1 MGIESRDWYRAE
13 ARKAGSRRLSGREL
27 SAILLVAGAL
37 LLLVSPGGRD
47 RLGLEL
53 PFGLEGLVSSGATPG
68 ALRIEAI
75 PGGPGVTLGSTPLY
89 ARDDPW
95 RPWLADE
102 ATCPRGE
109 DASAP
114 IAVQVQV
121 MLCLTNTARR
131 RQGLPPLELS
141 PVLSLSA
148 AAKAADI
155 VRCGRFEHEACG
167 RPADEAAR
175 RLGHSGSFGE
185 NLYVAEGPFVV
196 PRVALDR
203 WLNSDG
209 HRENLFRPEW
219 KAIGIALLTGADVER
234 VRDGVIWVQQFG
246 D

>member
-1 MGIESRDWYRAE
+1 MGIESRDWYRAA
-13 ARKAGSRRLSGREL
+13 ARKAESRRLSRREL
-27 SAILLVAGAL
+27 TAVLLVTGAL
-37 LLLVSPGGRD
+37 LLLVSPAGRD
-47 RLGLEL
+47 RLGFEL
-53 PFGLEGLVSSGATPG
+53 PFGLGGLVSSSATPG

-75 PGGPGVTLGSTPLY
+75 PGGPGVTVGSTRLY

-95 RPWLADE
+95 QAWLADE
-102 ATCPRGE
+102 TTCPRGE

-114 IAVQVQV
+114 VAVQIQV
-121 MLCLTNTARR
+121 MLCLTNTARQ
-131 RQGLPPLELS
+131 RQGLRPLELS
-141 PVLSLSA
+141 RVLSRSA
-148 AAKAADI
+148 AAKVADI

-175 RLGHSGSFGE
+175 RLGHQGRLGE
-185 NLYVAEGPFVV
+185 NLYLAEGPFVV

-219 KAIGIALLTGADVER
+219 MVIGIALHRGADVER
-234 VRDGVIWVQQFG
+234 VRDGVIWAQQFG